1 MRKKYVTNFC
11 GCPYTVWQVKKLVL
25 FHLPINTMKKL
36 IATLTLAV
44 LAFAPMA
51 MAEDVTYVAGMT
63 GVV

>member
-1 MRKKYVTNFC
+1 
-11 GCPYTVWQVKKLVL
+11 VKSFIL
-25 FHLPINTMKKL
+25 FHPPINTMKKL

>member
-1 MRKKYVTNFC
+1 MSRPSALARILWWK
-11 GCPYTVWQVKKLVL
+11 VKGFIL
-25 FHLPINTMKKL
+25 FHPSINTMKKL